1 MCSGRVNRGK
11 YPWMTRRSKQW
22 YTNSSRLPN
31 SLLKRSIGRLLL
43 SLCVSNKMMG
53 QMTDGVKISQIPLMF
68 RTFDCYLSTV
78 DWLTVE
84 KFQIF
89 LPRT

>member
-1 MCSGRVNRGK
+1 MQFGVNRGK
-11 YPWMTRRSKQW
+11 DPWMTRRSKQW
-22 YTNSSRLPN
+22 YTN

-43 SLCVSNKMMG
+43 SLCVSNKMME